1 MEIED
6 IKQYIEDY
14 KFKYNFIWPLFPTN
28 RNKAS
33 IESYES
39 KLEILNKYREEQG
52 RKLKN
57 IISWKLYKEDYE
69 QQTDIFYVF
78 TINNQKYRFSAVE
91 MVDYGFIQLSRDISL
106 KIKNNIVD
114 EQIIQIEKDILEFSF
129 SQQHKS
135 EIKSKRRL

>member
-6 IKQYIEDY
+6 IKQYIEDH

-28 RNKAS
+28 KNKTS

-39 KLEILNKYREEQG
+39 KLDILNKYREEQG

-57 IISWKLYKEDYE
+57 IISWKLFKDDYE
-69 QQTDIFYVF
+69 QPSNIFYVF
-78 TINNQKYRFSAVE
+78 TINDQKYRFSAVE

-106 KIKNNIVD
+106 KVKNNIID
-114 EQIIQIEKDILEFSF
+114 EEMIQIEKDILDVSF
-129 SQQHKS
+129 SKNPRP
-135 EIKSKRRL
+135 EIKSKIRL